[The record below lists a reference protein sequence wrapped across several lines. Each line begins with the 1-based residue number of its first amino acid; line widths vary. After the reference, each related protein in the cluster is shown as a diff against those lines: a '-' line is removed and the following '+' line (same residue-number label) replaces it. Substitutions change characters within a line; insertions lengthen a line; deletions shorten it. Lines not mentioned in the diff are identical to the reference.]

1 MGNIHKKYYSIFGKD
16 NFHLYLEVLKVYLN
30 KNFISPK
37 KHVKAS
43 FMDLL
48 FTLNIMEKGRIVD
61 EIEGFM
67 TSKDELQNFV

>member
-1 MGNIHKKYYSIFGKD
+1 
-16 NFHLYLEVLKVYLN
+16 
-30 KNFISPK
+30 
-37 KHVKAS
+37 
-43 FMDLL
+43 MDLL